1 MKDYLKHTFSID
13 DPNLVSVI
21 DELPLWSAPFGIN
34 LLKTVE
40 LKQNINALDV
50 GSGLGFPLIE
60 LAQILGA
67 SSKVY
72 GIDPW
77 ERAIERI
84 NLKIRTYDLKNVT
97 AVKGVAEDLP
107 FDNNFFDLI
116 VSNNGINNVEEMQK
130 SLKECFRVS
139 KPGAQFTITLN
150 LEDTMIE
157 FYSVLE
163 ETLINNDLNEE
174 VLKMKDQIHSKRK
187 PLNEIKTLLGETEFD
202 IKNIVEDSFSLRF
215 LDGTTMFN
223 HYLIKYWFLDG
234 WKGLLKKGDL
244 ELVLG
249 QVEQKLNMSAKEKGE
264 LILTIPFVTID
275 CRRK

>member
-234 WKGLLKKGDL
+234 WKGVLKKGDL